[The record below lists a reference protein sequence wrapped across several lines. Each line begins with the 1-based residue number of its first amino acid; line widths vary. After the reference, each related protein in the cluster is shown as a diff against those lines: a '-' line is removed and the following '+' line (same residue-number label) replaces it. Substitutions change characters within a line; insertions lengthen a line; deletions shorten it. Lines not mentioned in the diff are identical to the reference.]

1 MKILQVINNMSVGGA
16 QKFVLDYIPELL
28 NRNHVVDIILLEN
41 IDSPFFKIL
50 EKYNVKLYKLYS
62 NTVYNPLLIF
72 KILKLLNNYDIVH
85 VHLFPSLYWVGL
97 AKIFIKKA
105 PVFIYT

>member
-1 MKILQVINNMSVGGA
+1 MKILQVINNMCAKPIIDILMVVDDSSSED
-16 QKFVLDYIPELL
+16 DYIPELL

-72 KILKLLNNYDIVH
+72 KILKLLNNYDSVPQ
-85 VHLFPSLYWVGL
+85 LQQ
-97 AKIFIKKA
+97 
-105 PVFIYT
+105 